1 MISRQR
7 LQGCT
12 GYGQPPTLAARPS
25 LFVTPRCRKPLS
37 GVERQ
42 LQSEIC
48 QGSTAQKVAVHQ
60 AFSLCIPVVCR
71 KDWCS
76 VTRTKF
82 YNMYSINQI
91 LLI

>member
-1 MISRQR
+1 MRNPTTLLKRIDNGPS
-7 LQGCT
+7 QGLHGRT
-12 GYGQPPTLAARPS
+12 S
-25 LFVTPRCRKPLS
+25 LYVTHRCRMPPAAS
-37 GVERQ
+37 ERF

-76 VTRTKF
+76 LTRTKF